1 MSVLEK
7 LFGNAFSSPSSKE
20 LTPAELKEED
30 ELFQR
35 LAKSVVSRGLTVPA
49 IMFLE
54 MHQPFSFIAGQLAHS
69 LGPFASIIVAEKD
82 AEAFARSLSRRD
94 GIERMVR
101 AIEKEDRE
109 RAVQKAEPG
118 EREV

>member
-20 LTPAELKEED
+20 LTPAELAEED
-30 ELFQR
+30 KLFQR
-35 LAKSVVSRGLTVPA
+35 IAKAVVSRELTVPA
-49 IMFLE
+49 ILFLE
-54 MHQPFSFIAGQLAHS
+54 MHQPFSYLAGQLAHG
-69 LGPFASIIVAEKD
+69 LGPFASIVVKEKD
-82 AEAFARSLSRRD
+82 AEAFARSLCRRD
-94 GIERMVR
+94 GIERLVK

-109 RAVQKAEPG
+109 SALTKADPG